1 MGKDRAKTALVTE
14 RTSGRLWKKV
24 VEARGR
30 EIEDH
35 YEVHMCYVLF
45 TCSKLSRGRGGIGV
59 ATRTTRANGAFI
71 GADGF

>member
-1 MGKDRAKTALVTE
+1 MGKDRATTGLVTE
-14 RTSGRLWKKV
+14 RTSGRLWKKA

-35 YEVHMCYVLF
+35 YEAHMCYVFL
-45 TCSKLSRGRGGIGV
+45 TCSKRSREGMAA
-59 ATRTTRANGAFI
+59 ATRVTRTNEAFT